1 MSRGGRVES
10 WAADASR
17 KIYAAQYCNPEA
29 EVFGNALELAV
40 RQIGAGLA
48 AM

>member
-1 MSRGGRVES
+1 MRLNI
-10 WAADASR
+10 A
-17 KIYAAQYCNPEA
+17 NPEA
-29 EVFGNALELAV
+29 EVFGNALELAA